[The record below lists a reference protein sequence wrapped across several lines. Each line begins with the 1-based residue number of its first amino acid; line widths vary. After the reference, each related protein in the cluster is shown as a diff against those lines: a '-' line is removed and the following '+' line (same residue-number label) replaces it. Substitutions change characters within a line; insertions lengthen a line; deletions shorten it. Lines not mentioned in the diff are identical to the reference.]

1 MTSTLYLLTAGMSS
15 FELEEIRVTKRTG
28 DVLSRLGAVV
38 YGRICCMVYYSQ
50 RMPATVASGNAVFR
64 IDRFRAYGRGR
75 SSFFRAPLGV
85 LDTNLMIV
93 PASPANTVASLRI

>member
-15 FELEEIRVTKRTG
+15 FELEEIRVTKRAG
-28 DVLSRLGAVV
+28 DVLSRLEAVV

-50 RMPATVASGNAVFR
+50 RMPATVASGNAVLR
-64 IDRFRAYGRGR
+64 ETASAYERWR
-75 SSFFRAPLGV
+75 SSFFRASLGV

>member
-28 DVLSRLGAVV
+28 VVSSRLGAVV

-50 RMPATVASGNAVFR
+50 RMPAFGCAGNAVCGFG
-64 IDRFRAYGRGR
+64 DHPSVTDGG
-75 SSFFRAPLGV
+75 
-85 LDTNLMIV
+85 
-93 PASPANTVASLRI
+93 LRPH